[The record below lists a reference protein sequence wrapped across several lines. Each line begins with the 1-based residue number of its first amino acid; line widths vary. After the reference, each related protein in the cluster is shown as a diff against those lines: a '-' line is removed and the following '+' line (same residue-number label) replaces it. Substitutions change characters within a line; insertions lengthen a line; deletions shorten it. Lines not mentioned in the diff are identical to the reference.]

1 MVAPV
6 GHGEIPHV
14 LFFGA
19 GNVFSTPGSSKSAQ
33 SSRSPGGVTNEGIED
48 GHGESAWCHCST
60 FVAPTQLCE
69 TGKKMTLTLVS
80 IEILVDGF
88 NMF

>member
-48 GHGESAWCHCST
+48 GHGESA
-60 FVAPTQLCE
+60 
-69 TGKKMTLTLVS
+69 
-80 IEILVDGF
+80 
-88 NMF
+88 

>member
-6 GHGEIPHV
+6 GHGELPHV
-14 LFFGA
+14 LFLVRGMF
-19 GNVFSTPGSSKSAQ
+19 FSAPGSSKSAQ
-33 SSRSPGGVTNEGIED
+33 SSRPPGGVTNEGIED

-69 TGKKMTLTLVS
+69 TGKKMTPTEVS